1 MASGK
6 FVFVIIIFIILTIG
20 IFNVVQTGYSST
32 GTKAPVAFMNARTI
46 IFVILT
52 LLLVYIVFNYL
63 LADTNKIST
72 MQSGQTM
79 ITVDPGTLA
88 TSTNTS
94 NYAYSIWF
102 YVDNW
107 NYRYG
112 EPKVIFGRMGE
123 QSSTASANTAS
134 ANTAGANTDST
145 ATATATTTGTASAS
159 ANTESGVDPCPSVV
173 LAPTENNVII
183 SLACYPGDQTSASTP
198 KTGHVVHNVT
208 VANVPIQKWVNL
220 LISVYGRT
228 LDVYIDGKL
237 VKTSILPGIAYVN
250 QNSPVYITPNGGF
263 SGWTS
268 ELQYW
273 ANALDPQTAWN
284 IYAKG
289 YGGSSWFG
297 NDYKVQVAFLKNG
310 QTQGSISV

>member
-1 MASGK
+1 
-6 FVFVIIIFIILTIG
+6 
-20 IFNVVQTGYSST
+20 
-32 GTKAPVAFMNARTI
+32 
-46 IFVILT
+46 
-52 LLLVYIVFNYL
+52 
-63 LADTNKIST
+63 
-72 MQSGQTM
+72 M
-79 ITVDPGTLA
+79 ITVDPSTLA

-112 EPKVIFGRMGE
+112 EPKVIFGRMGA
-123 QSSTASANTAS
+123 QSSTAG
-134 ANTAGANTDST
+134 ANTAGANTAGANT
-145 ATATATTTGTASAS
+145 AGANTAGANTAGANTETATTTGAEET
-159 ANTESGVDPCPSVV
+159 TSGIDPCPSVV

>member
-6 FVFVIIIFIILTIG
+6 FVFVIIIFVILTIG
-20 IFNVVQTGYSST
+20 IFNIVQSSYSST

-63 LADTNKIST
+63 LADKNKIST
-72 MQSGQTM
+72 MQSAQTM
-79 ITVDPGTLA
+79 ITVDPSTLA
-88 TSTNTS
+88 TSTNSS

-102 YVDNW
+102 YVENW

-112 EPKVIFGRMGE
+112 EPKVIFGRMGA
-123 QSSTASANTAS
+123 QSSTETNTS
-134 ANTAGANTDST
+134 
-145 ATATATTTGTASAS
+145 
-159 ANTESGVDPCPSVV
+159 NTESGVDPCPSVV

-183 SLACYPGDQTSASTP
+183 SLACYPGDQTSSAP
-198 KTGHVVHNVT
+198 KTGHVVHTVN

>member
-112 EPKVIFGRMGE
+112 EPKVIFGRMGA
-123 QSSTASANTAS
+123 QSSTAGANTAG